1 MERSDEKRNKKIY
14 YMRFEKRILEKVVDM
29 KV

>member
-1 MERSDEKRNKKIY
+1 MEKSDEKRNKKIY
-14 YMRFEKRILEKVVDM
+14 VMRFEKRILEKVIDM